1 MTYAEAFSWI
11 MENIEI
17 EPDETFDQFLTR
29 VRENFYSQGLIDTL
43 VKGVSTDFQQRTER
57 QLTLEKFFEEL
68 RPQD

>member
-1 MTYAEAFSWI
+1 MTYAEAFGWI
-11 MENIEI
+11 MENIDIDSEM
-17 EPDETFDQFLTR
+17 TFDEFLTT

-43 VKGVSTDFQQRTER
+43 LKGVETDFQQRQAR